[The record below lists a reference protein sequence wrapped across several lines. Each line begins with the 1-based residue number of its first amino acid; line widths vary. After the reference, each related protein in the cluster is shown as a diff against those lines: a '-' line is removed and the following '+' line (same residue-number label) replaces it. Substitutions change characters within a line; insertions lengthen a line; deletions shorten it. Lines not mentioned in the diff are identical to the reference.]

1 MNRIDHPRMATGE
14 AVARAL
20 LTGVLVTSLSIA
32 PVLAT
37 PTAALAAETED
48 VSSPSSGTS
57 AADTSSSSAASGSA
71 SSLAAR
77 GKDETI
83 YVKADASGT
92 VDGIYAVNLFNPSAD
107 GRISDPASYTSVK
120 NLSTDEALC
129 EQDGTVAFN
138 ATAGEPFYYQGDLDT
153 STQLPWD
160 ISLVYTL
167 NGTQV
172 SPDELAGACGEVTIA
187 LTITGKTD
195 SADTN
200 LSDFANSCA
209 VQAQGTFPTDA
220 FTVTDAG
227 GTTEAH
233 AGSSTVLTALVL
245 PGESKTFTIT
255 GTASDF
261 SSSGWQ
267 IAAMPLSLAIDV
279 HDQASALEEQ
289 TDQLSRATGSLATG
303 AGALEAALAQASTGS
318 GAVDTAA
325 GQVAS
330 GAAQVADG
338 SSQVASGASDLADG
352 TSQVASGADAV
363 AQGASSLSSG
373 ATSVS
378 TGLSALTD
386 TSSTLTDGAAQ
397 LAQAASSASTG
408 AQQLAQGAAS
418 YRDGLQ
424 TAYDAA
430 AGEAANL
437 AAAQQAYASALA
449 GLQQALEA
457 GDVQAASSAAGQVD
471 ACAQALAAASGASG
485 AAQALSGALTGAQS
499 VADGASSYASQVS
512 GLTSA
517 ADTLSSGISSYT
529 GGVSQLAS
537 GASEVATGAESVKSG
552 SSAVASGAAS
562 ASTGAAQVAAGASS
576 LSSGASQV
584 AEGSG
589 QLSEATGT
597 LSSGLAQ
604 AHAGSLDL
612 SDGAAEL
619 ADACAGLGDKVLD
632 KLQEQIDAKL
642 GADWQAHSFVAP
654 ANTDVD
660 RVQFTYVV
668 NGISK
673 PDTNADSSE
682 AKDSAQEQTLLDRFL
697 ALFSPAK
704 ED

>member
-1 MNRIDHPRMATGE
+1 MNRFDHPRMATGE

-20 LTGVLVTSLSIA
+20 LTGVLVTSLSIT
-32 PVLAT
+32 PVLAA
-37 PTAALAAETED
+37 PTAALAAETAD
-48 VSSPSSGTS
+48 ASSSSSGTNAVDTSPSSS
-57 AADTSSSSAASGSA
+57 ASSSAASS
-71 SSLAAR
+71 AAR

-83 YVKADASGT
+83 YVKTDASGT
-92 VDGIYAVNLFNPSAD
+92 VNGIYAVNLFNPSAD
-107 GRISDPASYTSVK
+107 GQISDPASYTSVK
-120 NLSTDEALC
+120 NLSTEEALSQ
-129 EQDGTVAFN
+129 QDGAVTFN
-138 ATAGEPFYYQGDLDT
+138 AAAGEPFYYQGDLDT
-153 STQLPWD
+153 GTQLPWD

-172 SPDELAGACGEVTIA
+172 SPDELAGATGEVAIA

-279 HDQASALEEQ
+279 HDQAGALEEQ
-289 TDQLSRATGSLATG
+289 TNQLSSATGSLATG
-303 AGALEAALAQASTGS
+303 AGSLEAALAQASTGS
-318 GAVDTAA
+318 GTLDTAA

-338 SSQVASGASDLADG
+338 SSQVASGATSLADG

-378 TGLSALTD
+378 TGLSALTT

-397 LAQAASSASTG
+397 
-408 AQQLAQGAAS
+408 
-418 YRDGLQ
+418 Q
-424 TAYDAA
+424 T
-430 AGEAANL
+430 
-437 AAAQQAYASALA
+437 YASALA

-457 GDVQAASSAAGQVD
+457 GDVQAASSAAAQVD
-471 ACAQALAAASGASG
+471 TCAQALAAASGAAG
-485 AAQALSGALTGAQS
+485 AEQALSGALTGAQS

-512 GLTSA
+512 GLATA
-517 ADTLSSGISSYT
+517 ADTLSSGVSSYT

-537 GASEVATGAESVKSG
+537 GASKVAAGAESVKSG

-562 ASTGAAQVAAGASS
+562 ASTGAAQVAEGASS
-576 LSSGASQV
+576 LNSGASQV

-612 SDGAAEL
+612 SNGAAEL

-632 KLQEQIDAKL
+632 ELQEQIDEKL
-642 GADWQAHSFVAP
+642 GTDWQAHSFVAP

-668 NGISK
+668 DGISK
-673 PDTNADSSE
+673 PEKASNSTDAD
-682 AKDSAQEQTLLDRFL
+682 DSAQEQTLLDRFL